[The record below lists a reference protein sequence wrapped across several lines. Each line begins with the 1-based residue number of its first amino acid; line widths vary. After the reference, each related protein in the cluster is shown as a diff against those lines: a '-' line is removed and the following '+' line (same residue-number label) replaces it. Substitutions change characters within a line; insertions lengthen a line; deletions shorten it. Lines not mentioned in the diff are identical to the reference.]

1 MESTIASIATAPG
14 MGAVGL
20 IRVSGPEAFSLVSR
34 CLAGKKD
41 CAGFTERMA
50 MLTRVVDAEG
60 QTIDEILATCFHGSR
75 SYTGEDTV
83 ELACHGGVLVMRR
96 VLERLLEVGIHAA
109 AAGEFSQRAFLN
121 GKMDLT
127 QAEAVMDLISAQT
140 DLALRAAHE
149 QLQGKLGDQAELIR
163 QEILSIAAH
172 VEAYIDFPEEDI
184 DTDTGTALKN
194 RIGGCSESIA
204 KLLKTAEQ
212 GRILREGV
220 RTVIYGVPNAGKS
233 SLLNN
238 LLGYERAIVSDV
250 EGTTRDTVEEVLNLE
265 GIPVRLIDTAGMRET
280 DDEIEQQGVS
290 RTRAQLET
298 ADLILEVVDG
308 SQPRAHCLTDE
319 EIGSRHHILII
330 NKADLELHTDWAGEN
345 GATISCSTGDGLD
358 LLVKKIAEE
367 LSMGS
372 VEWGGHAVA
381 INARHQ
387 SCLKRAESSLQ
398 AAANVLSAGDGAE
411 IISMDLR
418 EAMEA
423 IGEIAGRIDTE
434 ELLGEIF
441 SSFCIGK

>member
-1 MESTIASIATAPG
+1 M
-14 MGAVGL
+14 
-20 IRVSGPEAFSLVSR
+20 
-34 CLAGKKD
+34 
-41 CAGFTERMA
+41 
-50 MLTRVVDAEG
+50 
-60 QTIDEILATCFHGSR
+60 
-75 SYTGEDTV
+75 
-83 ELACHGGVLVMRR
+83 
-96 VLERLLEVGIHAA
+96 
-109 AAGEFSQRAFLN
+109 
-121 GKMDLT
+121 
-127 QAEAVMDLISAQT
+127 
-140 DLALRAAHE
+140 
-149 QLQGKLGDQAELIR
+149 
-163 QEILSIAAH
+163 
-172 VEAYIDFPEEDI
+172 
-184 DTDTGTALKN
+184 
-194 RIGGCSESIA
+194 
-204 KLLKTAEQ
+204 
-212 GRILREGV
+212 
-220 RTVIYGVPNAGKS
+220 
-233 SLLNN
+233 LNN

-280 DDEIEQQGVS
+280 DDEIEQQGVT
-290 RTRAQLET
+290 RTRAQLER

-330 NKADLELHTDWAGEN
+330 NKADLELHADWASEN
-345 GATISCSTGDGLD
+345 GAAISCSTGDGLD